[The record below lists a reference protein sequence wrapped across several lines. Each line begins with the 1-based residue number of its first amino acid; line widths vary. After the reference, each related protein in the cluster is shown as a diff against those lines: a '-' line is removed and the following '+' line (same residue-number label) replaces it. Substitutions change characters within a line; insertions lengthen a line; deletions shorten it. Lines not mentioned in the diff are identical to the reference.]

1 MDLAANTLS
10 CVELIN
16 FFAIV
21 MMNSVVVAWAEG
33 SEFAAVADWVLSG
46 EAGKM
51 RRAKRTLKNW
61 QLRSDRLPAGAE
73 TSLYL
78 IEAVLA
84 VHDGDRHPD
93 SLSLILA
100 SAINR
105 FLNLVAHI
113 AERKF
118 DLSKYYDVA
127 QRFSIPEWVVRVRH
141 ETTHGTMPGLETL
154 KLGLDFCM
162 EWIRDFL
169 STFL

>member
-1 MDLAANTLS
+1 MED
-10 CVELIN
+10 
-16 FFAIV
+16 
-21 MMNSVVVAWAEG
+21 SVVVAWAEAA
-33 SEFAAVADWVLSG
+33 EFAAVAEWVLSG
-46 EAGKM
+46 QAGKM
-51 RRAKRTLKNW
+51 IRAKRTIKNW

-84 VHDGDRHPD
+84 VHDDDRHTD

-127 QRFSIPEWVVRVRH
+127 QRFSIPDWVVRIRH
-141 ETTHGTMPGLETL
+141 ETTHGAMPGLDTL
-154 KLGLDFCM
+154 KMGLDYCM
-162 EWIRDFL
+162 EWIRDF
-169 STFL
+169 FLLHVSLRTERINARVISHMVLEQP